1 MSKVAQEEYDS
12 CDSSGS
18 DADDDDVESLM
29 HLLDDVGSDSG
40 VGSYDG
46 RSNLPVEIELVNF
59 GLNENG
65 PVNYRDATVL
75 GNHTRI
81 KIPHSY
87 LNAERIKLSIFL
99 DHDVPLSDETRV
111 QRPTINDKIL
121 KSRDDMLRRD
131 HSLEKHEIW
140 IDPSALVGQGKVP
153 DRVVE
158 FKKSKWSLSRGFSDV
173 AGARWPKFILLA
185 TAYRSG
191 AAAESCVSRK
201 FEVRSKEQSN
211 KSRAARGLPEAVRR
225 RRTPETEARA
235 AKLRH
240 IQGQIM
246 AIRDEIERENQLRVE
261 YQTTVNFV
269 RAITKDCPEAAN
281 IYSIVR

>member
-1 MSKVAQEEYDS
+1 MSQVPQEDYDS
-12 CDSSGS
+12 SSSGS

-29 HLLDDVGSDSG
+29 HLLDDTESFSG
-40 VGSYDG
+40 VASYDG
-46 RSNLPVEIELVNF
+46 RSELPLGIELVNF

-81 KIPHSY
+81 RIPQSY
-87 LNAERIKLSIFL
+87 LSAERVKLSIFL
-99 DHDVPLSDETRV
+99 NHDVPLSDETRV
-111 QRPTINDKIL
+111 QRPTINDKNL
-121 KSRDDMLRRD
+121 KSRADMLRRD

-140 IDPSALVGQGKVP
+140 IDPSALVDRDKVP
-153 DRVVE
+153 DCVVE
-158 FKKSKWSLSRGFSDV
+158 FKKSKWALSRGFSDV
-173 AGARWPKFILLA
+173 AGARWPNFILLA

-191 AAAESCVSRK
+191 GAAESCVSQK

-235 AKLRH
+235 VKLRH
-240 IQGQIM
+240 IQGKIM
-246 AIRDEIERENQLRVE
+246 AIRDEIERENQLRGE

-269 RAITKDCPEAAN
+269 RAITKNCPEAAN
-281 IYSIVR
+281 IYSVVR